1 MKVSV
6 TEQVWLIPDLAYTV
20 VIGNAVRI
28 VTIVYSNL
36 KELLPKTPQ
45 QYVQS

>member
-6 TEQVWLIPDLAYTV
+6 TEQVWLMPDLAYN

-28 VTIVYSNL
+28 VTVVYSNL